1 MIQHYNPPY
10 EQRFLSGMAFS
21 IFQVVRVT
29 CQSCSWFVYTTRE
42 SIASY
47 QIILHAINK
56 EN

>member
-21 IFQVVRVT
+21 IFQVVRVA
-29 CQSCSWFVYTTRE
+29 CQSCSWFVYTPRE